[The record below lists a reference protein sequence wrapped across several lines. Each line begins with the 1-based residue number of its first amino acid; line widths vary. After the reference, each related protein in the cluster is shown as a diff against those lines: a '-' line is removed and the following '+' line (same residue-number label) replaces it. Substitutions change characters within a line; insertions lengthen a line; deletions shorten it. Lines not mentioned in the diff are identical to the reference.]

1 MSNVSIIG
9 AGLHPFGRFPGK
21 QAMDMGADA
30 IRLALADAGIGWE
43 QVQRGF
49 AGSLEVSNPDAVVG
63 KVGLTGIPF
72 FGVFNGCAT
81 ANTAVSMAADAIEH
95 GAADIAIA
103 VGFDKHPRGAFAGD
117 PVALGLPGWYGE
129 TGLFLTTHF
138 FGMKANRYLAVHDIS
153 ATTLARVAAKNFRNG
168 ARNEKAW
175 RRTPMTEDEIL
186 AAPYLN
192 YPLTRFMYC
201 APNEGAGA
209 VVLCRRDLATRY
221 SDQPIHLAA
230 WALRTRRRGA
240 FEVQSPSLPVDGPPS
255 PTVDASRA
263 AFEMAGLGPED
274 VDVAQLQDTD
284 AGSEIIHMAENGFCA
299 DGDQEKLIAEGWT
312 EITGRL
318 PVNTD
323 GGLMA
328 NGEPIGASG
337 LRQIHEIVLQL
348 RGRAGDRQVPGR
360 PRVGYTHLYGA
371 PGTGAVT
378 VLTV

>member
-9 AGLHPFGRFPGK
+9 VGLHPFGRFPGK
-21 QAMDMGADA
+21 QAMDMGAEA
-30 IRLALADAGIGWE
+30 IHLALADAGIGWD

-49 AGSLEVSNPDAVVG
+49 AGSLEVSNPDAIVG

-81 ANTAVSMAADAIEH
+81 ANTAVSMAADAIEQ

-117 PVALGLPGWYGE
+117 PAVLGLPAWYGE

-138 FGMKANRYLAVHDIS
+138 FGMKANRYLTLHDIS
-153 ATTLARVAAKNFRNG
+153 AETLAKVAAKNFRNG

-175 RRTPMTEDEIL
+175 RRTPVTEEEIL

-192 YPLTRFMYC
+192 YPLTKFMYC

-209 VVLCRRDLATRY
+209 VVLCRRDLAARY
-221 SDQPIHLAA
+221 SGQPIHLAA

-240 FEVQSPSLPVDGPPS
+240 FEVQSPSLPVEGAPS

-312 EITGRL
+312 EINGGL

-337 LRQIHEIVLQL
+337 LRQLHEIVLQL

-378 VLTV
+378 ILTV